1 MKANSHPDF
10 PVIDAHVHLYPDA
23 IAQKVTPSLASRFG
37 NPPSFDGTVEGCRAK
52 DAASGISASVNLPV
66 ATKPDS
72 VQHTNDFWARSNAA
86 ERGKSPAVFSLACLH
101 PQVAD
106 KGAEVERIA
115 AAGFAGVKFHPEYQ
129 LFRFNDATMDD
140 AWAAM
145 AEFGLVA
152 YLHAGGERVF
162 RPPFHST
169 PTEIAELQRRFPRLK
184 VAAAHLGGFGMWDES
199 EATLVG
205 SQVYLDLS
213 HTFCWMPD
221 EHPVAGPGRGAG
233 GVPEASAFRRRA
245 RAHLLRERP
254 GAHGPQCHVRTSD
267 AERRGELATSNSS
280 GGIPHAMHITIA
292 SFLGMPRSLWAFT
305 SVSGETLQC
314 IRQCAT
320 PCQCRA

>member
-221 EHPVAGPGRGAG
+221 EQMLRMIRNHGAERILFGTDAPWQDPGE
-233 GVPEASAFRRRA
+233 VLEAF
-245 RAHLLRERP
+245 LKLP
-254 GAHGPQCHVRTSD
+254 LSD
-267 AERRGELATSNSS
+267 AERERICYANARELMGLS
-280 GGIPHAMHITIA
+280 AM
-292 SFLGMPRSLWAFT
+292 
-305 SVSGETLQC
+305 
-314 IRQCAT
+314 
-320 PCQCRA
+320 

>member
-72 VQHTNDFWARSNAA
+72 VPHTNDFWARSNAA

-213 HTFCWMPD
+213 HTFFWMPD
-221 EHPVAGPGRGAG
+221 EQMLRMIRNHGAERILFGTDAPWQDPGE
-233 GVPEASAFRRRA
+233 VLEAF
-245 RAHLLRERP
+245 LKLP
-254 GAHGPQCHVRTSD
+254 LSD
-267 AERRGELATSNSS
+267 AERERICYANARELMGLS
-280 GGIPHAMHITIA
+280 AM
-292 SFLGMPRSLWAFT
+292 
-305 SVSGETLQC
+305 
-314 IRQCAT
+314 
-320 PCQCRA
+320 